1 VLTEQNENS
10 ENQSRNLSIGEKNM
24 GSKIYVGG
32 LPFATTDAELQQVF
46 SAHGS
51 VESARVITDKFT
63 GRSRGF
69 GFVEM
74 SSNAEAQSA
83 IQALNG
89 TYLDGRSLTVNE
101 ARSQEKGSGF
111 GAGRSGEKREGGGQR
126 QPNSRLRQR

>member
-1 VLTEQNENS
+1 
-10 ENQSRNLSIGEKNM
+10 M

-32 LPFATTDAELQQVF
+32 LPYSATEQQLNELFAV
-46 SAHGS
+46 HGT

>member
-1 VLTEQNENS
+1 
-10 ENQSRNLSIGEKNM
+10 M

-32 LPFATTDAELQQVF
+32 LPYATTDAQLQEIF
-46 SAHGS
+46 SAHGA

-74 SSNAEAQSA
+74 ASSEDAQKA

-89 TYLDGRSLTVNE
+89 TDLDGRNLTVNE
-101 ARSQEKGSGF
+101 ARPQEKRSGGF
-111 GAGRSGEKREGGGQR
+111 GDRGGGGGER
-126 QPNSRLRQR
+126 RGGGGGGRNRW

>member
-1 VLTEQNENS
+1 
-10 ENQSRNLSIGEKNM
+10 M

-32 LPFATTDAELQQVF
+32 LPYATTDAQLQEIF
-46 SAHGS
+46 SVHGA

-74 SSNAEAQSA
+74 ASSEDAQKA

-89 TYLDGRSLTVNE
+89 TDLDGRNLTVNE
-101 ARSQEKGSGF
+101 ARPRAERGG
-111 GAGRSGEKREGGGQR
+111 GGGRSGGGGGYSGGGR
-126 QPNSRLRQR
+126 SGGGNRW

>member
-1 VLTEQNENS
+1 
-10 ENQSRNLSIGEKNM
+10 M